1 MKKSVLTTL
10 AAAMF
15 GMASQG
21 KTNSTTMNQVKND
34 FEKESIPYEGRPN
47 TPMFYGPSYSPIYS
61 PSRSQKIKNKV
72 NRLRRGIK
80 K

>member
-1 MKKSVLTTL
+1 MRKSIIGL

-15 GMASQG
+15 GLASQAEQAS
-21 KTNSTTMNQVKND
+21 KSMNQLKNETEQSHKFD
-34 FEKESIPYEGRPN
+34 GRPSAP
-47 TPMFYGPSYSPIYS
+47 TYFGPSYSPIYF
-61 PSRSQKIKNKV
+61 PSKSQKIKNKV